1 MKGPC
6 VYLVFEVPFHCALRV
21 ICVLLKE
28 GIEML
33 GIRLGRYHSTWPSD
47 QAFDEPAK
55 VWPVIDEPHHGYRVL
70 ERPTGMSTC
79 CLD

>member
-28 GIEML
+28 GIE
-33 GIRLGRYHSTWPSD
+33 
-47 QAFDEPAK
+47 PAK
-55 VWPVIDEPHHGYRVL
+55 VWPVIDEPIHGYRVL